1 MQRKHIQ
8 QIAFKELGLFFSS
21 PIAYLFL
28 GVFVAITLFIFFW
41 GESFFARN
49 IADVRPMFEW
59 MPVLLILLSSALTMR
74 MWSEERRSGTLEH
87 VLTLPVS
94 PWSFIF
100 GKFAACNI
108 LLIIALTLTLPLPI
122 SISFIADID
131 WGPIISGY
139 IATLFLGSA
148 YLSIGLYISARCD
161 NQIVSL
167 IITVIA
173 CSILY
178 LIGSSVFTGLVN
190 QATADILRELGSGSR
205 FESITRGLLDV
216 RDFYYYVSI
225 VAVFL
230 ILNRHSLEKIRWAKN
245 PPKQNH
251 LRWKLFTILAI
262 SNAITVNMWLG
273 PLNFLRLDTT
283 EGKIYS
289 ISNATRGYINQ
300 LQEPLLIRGYF
311 SEKTHP
317 LLAPLVPQLKD
328 LIQEYAIEGQGR
340 IRVEIIDPIKNPDA
354 EEEAGSK
361 YGIRPNPFKIDDKYQ
376 SAVVN
381 SYFNVLIKYGEEYK
395 VLGFQDLIEVK
406 NQSAQDLDVRLRNPE
421 YDLTNSIKNVLYA
434 YQSGG
439 NLFDSIKTPI
449 TFTGFISDQTTLPT
463 SLANF
468 VPVIENSLSKIQ
480 NTSNGKLTIN
490 IEDPLANNG
499 ALAQQIANDYG
510 FQPMASSLFDD
521 NTFYFY
527 MVLSN
532 DDIAVQIPIPESMDA
547 ESLERSLDAGLKRF
561 ATGFTKTIGIV
572 APEQNPYAAQLGQ
585 ATNGSF
591 TNVEQVLNQNMT
603 SKTVD
608 LATGNVPDD
617 IDLLMLL
624 APENLS
630 EKALFAIDQF
640 LMQGGTII
648 AATSPL
654 KATFNPQSLSA
665 EPINSGLD
673 NWLNHN
679 GIHIEKTF
687 VMDTQNTAF
696 PVPVTRQ
703 VGMFQVQEITLLD
716 YPYFVEVRKSG
727 LNQDN
732 PITSALQS
740 ISVPWASPINVDK
753 AKNADRDVIN
763 LMNSSPTTWLN
774 ADTQISPQGSD
785 TNTFSTQTPAGEQTL
800 AVVVSGRFQS
810 FFTDK
815 PSPLLTT
822 DKNSTATSI
831 ENESIEDT
839 EKTKTETEE
848 TQPKEIISSTI
859 QRSTDSARLIVI
871 SSNSF
876 AEDNITNVFS
886 SINGNNYLGSFELL
900 TNAVEWSLED
910 SGLLSIRS
918 RANFNRTLPPM
929 DDSEKQFW
937 EYANYF
943 FAFVG
948 LLFVYLIRT
957 WKQKFKLARHNAILR
972 NGAII

>member
-59 MPVLLILLSSALTMR
+59 MPILLILLSSALTMR

-100 GKFAACNI
+100 GKFAACKTL
-108 LLIIALTLTLPLPI
+108 LLIALALTLPLPV
-122 SISFIADID
+122 SIALIADVD

-148 YLSIGLYISARCD
+148 YLSIGLYISARSD

-167 IITVIA
+167 IITVVV
-173 CSILY
+173 CSIIY
-178 LIGSSVFTGLVN
+178 LIGSTVFTGLVN

-216 RDFYYYVSI
+216 RDFYYYISI

-230 ILNRHSLEKIRWAKN
+230 ILNRYTLEKVRWAKN
-245 PPKQNH
+245 QPKPNH
-251 LRWKLFTILAI
+251 LRWKLFATLAI
-262 SNAITVNMWLG
+262 SNVIIANVWLG

-289 ISNATRGYINQ
+289 ISDATRGYINQ

-328 LIQEYAIEGQGR
+328 LIQEYAIEGQGK
-340 IRVEIIDPIKNPDA
+340 IRVEIIDPVKNPDA

-406 NQSAQDLDVRLRNPE
+406 NQSAQGLDVRLRNPE

-449 TFTGFISDQTTLPT
+449 TFTGFISDQTTLPA
-463 SLANF
+463 SLADF
-468 VPVIENSLSKIQ
+468 VPVIENTLSKMQ
-480 NTSNGKLTIN
+480 NTSNGKLTVN

-499 ALAQQIANDYG
+499 VLAQKIADDYG

-532 DDIAVQIPIPESMDA
+532 DDVAVQIPIPDAMDA

-585 ATNGSF
+585 AVNGSF
-591 TNVEQVLNQNMT
+591 TNVQQVLNQNMT
-603 SKTVD
+603 SKSVD
-608 LATGNVPDD
+608 LTTGSVPDD
-617 IDLLMLL
+617 VDLLMLL

-654 KATFNPQSLSA
+654 KATFNQQSLSA
-665 EPINSGLD
+665 EPMNSGLD

-679 GIHIEKTF
+679 GINIEKTF
-687 VMDTQNTAF
+687 VMDSQNAPF

-732 PITSALQS
+732 PMTSALQH
-740 ISVPWASPINVDK
+740 ITVPWASPINIDET
-753 AKNADRDVIN
+753 KNTDRDIIH
-763 LMNSSPTTWLN
+763 LINSSPATWLN
-774 ADTQISPQGSD
+774 SDTQISPAGSD
-785 TNTFSTQTPAGEQTL
+785 TNAFAAKKPIGEQTL
-800 AVVVSGRFQS
+800 AMVVSGRFQS
-810 FFTDK
+810 YFTDK

-822 DKNSTATSI
+822 EETLIDESTED
-831 ENESIEDT
+831 EN
-839 EKTKTETEE
+839 TETKGTDEA
-848 TQPKEIISSTI
+848 QPKEIISSTI

-876 AEDNITNVFS
+876 AEDNITSVFS
-886 SINGNNYLGSFELL
+886 SINGNNYLSSFELL

-937 EYANYF
+937 EYVNYF
-943 FAFVG
+943 LAFAG
-948 LLFVYLIRT
+948 LVFVYLIRT
-957 WKQKFKLARHNAILR
+957 WKQKIKLARHNAILR